1 MQIRTLPGCEDELIR
16 AVQIEKPSG
25 DIQCSYATA
34 NDGILARNAA
44 EGVSAEEEKLGNG
57 GKSC

>member
-1 MQIRTLPGCEDELIR
+1 MQIRILPGCEDELIR

-25 DIQCSYATA
+25 DIQRSYATA
-34 NDGILARNAA
+34 NDGILARNSA